1 MENQTMYPFIDELIE
16 TLNSKIKVLE
26 ELNSLKDSRIQQ
38 LEENLLSTEEMLKK
52 GLVLINEYQEI
63 VKKIT
68 DDQSI
73 RKAMSDIVEYKTGQ
87 YEAE

>member
-1 MENQTMYPFIDELIE
+1 
-16 TLNSKIKVLE
+16 
-26 ELNSLKDSRIQQ
+26 
-38 LEENLLSTEEMLKK
+38 MLKK

>member
-1 MENQTMYPFIDELIE
+1 MENQKMYPFIDELIE

>member
-1 MENQTMYPFIDELIE
+1 MYPFIDELIE